1 MPSSVEKNFILHCA
15 AHTITWVL
23 CLIVTTSL
31 KKGIFPNSSHLRKI
45 TLLVGLQTSAA
56 LMESN
61 IGPLKQLKA
70 DLLNVI

>member
-1 MPSSVEKNFILHCA
+1 MSDCDHF
-15 AHTITWVL
+15 T
-23 CLIVTTSL
+23 

-45 TLLVGLQTSAA
+45 TLLVGLQTGAA